1 MFLNLFAFSL
11 KIPEDI
17 SQAGLEATDKISE
30 QIVSSGYT
38 GDLLIIGF
46 AIIIVLFFAFLVD
59 AHNILIAFVS
69 IYIAW
74 LATAFFPYHAFAT
87 GTAWTGEWSFK
98 IILIVLIFCLSSA
111 VLSATHLFRGY
122 YQYNFFA
129 RWMAAIVNGL
139 LFVGFLSAMIMA
151 VLPQNFLMQFSTET
165 LRIFI
170 SEIGRFVWI
179 VLPLAGMFL
188 TRPGRKGPGRPAR

>member
-87 GTAWTGEWSFK
+87 GTAWTGEWWFK
-98 IILIVLIFCLSSA
+98 IILIVLIFCLS
-111 VLSATHLFRGY
+111 
-122 YQYNFFA
+122 
-129 RWMAAIVNGL
+129 
-139 LFVGFLSAMIMA
+139 
-151 VLPQNFLMQFSTET
+151 
-165 LRIFI
+165 
-170 SEIGRFVWI
+170 
-179 VLPLAGMFL
+179 
-188 TRPGRKGPGRPAR
+188 